1 MTFRNNTST
10 EQLSFF
16 DAAPAGVRPM
26 RRLPQARSFARL
38 RALLAAIDDG
48 LDDPVLIGRRMG
60 AGPRFPER
68 HAAYYREAAEILG
81 LVVEGGWRL
90 TRAGHAVLRADAR
103 TDEERALLRAAI
115 AGARDLGELAN
126 AVVELEEPDAGA
138 LVQLA
143 IATLSQYSPATSERR
158 VRDTLSWRGYLHAP
172 EKRERRGVSR

>member
-1 MTFRNNTST
+1 MTFRSNTST

-16 DAAPAGVRPM
+16 DAPPAGVRPM

-60 AGPRFPER
+60 AGPRFPQR

-90 TRAGHAVLRADAR
+90 TRAGHAVLGSEAESD
-103 TDEERALLRAAI
+103 DEREMLRAAI
-115 AGARDLGELAN
+115 AGARDLGELAE
-126 AVVELEEPDAGA
+126 AIIELGEPDAEA
-138 LVQLA
+138 LVQQA
-143 IATLSQYSPATSERR
+143 IAALSQYSRATSERR
-158 VRDTLSWRGYLHAP
+158 VRDTLSWRRYVHG
-172 EKRERRGVSR
+172 